1 MTDFSTTPIIDLAAS
16 VATHLR
22 DHDIQVV
29 LDGGLAVELYSE
41 NVYLTKDIDMVDISY
56 AKPAKLHKVM
66 AEIGFE
72 KRGRIFVCASTDI
85 TVEFPSPPISV
96 GDELVTE
103 TTTMTTPAGDLPV
116 LFARDVFMD
125 RLGAY
130 VDWRDKPWLVQALAV
145 LIKYPEEIDA
155 TATFCETEG
164 SVELMV
170 LIRSLLATA
179 SERCLSNMDDLEKLL
194 LERMLLSL

>member
-1 MTDFSTTPIIDLAAS
+1 MTNFSTTSITELAAV

-29 LDGGLAVELYSE
+29 LVGGLAVELYSE

-72 KRGRIFVCASTDI
+72 KRGRIFICASTDI

-103 TTTMTTPAGDLPV
+103 TTTMSTPAGDLPV
-116 LFARDVFMD
+116 LFARDVIKD
-125 RLGAY
+125 RLAAY
-130 VDWRDKPWLVQALAV
+130 IHWSDKPSLVQAMAV

-155 TATFCETEG
+155 IAAFCKVEG
-164 SVELMV
+164 TVELMA

-179 SERCLSNMDDLEKLL
+179 SERGLTHMDDLEKLL
-194 LERMLLSL
+194 LERTLLSL